1 MGEHHHWAALT
12 PSTMWG
18 HSEKV
23 VISEPGSW
31 LSLDTKS
38 TSILILDFPAPRT
51 VKKKFL
57 LFLRPIPVYGLFVT
71 AAQVTDNLGT
81 ASVQS

>member
-1 MGEHHHWAALT
+1 MGEHHHWAPLT
-12 PSTMWG
+12 ASTTWG
-18 HSEKV
+18 HSEKLV
-23 VISEPGSW
+23 FSEPGSW
-31 LSLDTKS
+31 LSLDITS

-57 LFLRPIPVYGLFVT
+57 LFLRSTPDYSLFVT
-71 AAQVTDNLGT
+71 TAQMTDNLGT